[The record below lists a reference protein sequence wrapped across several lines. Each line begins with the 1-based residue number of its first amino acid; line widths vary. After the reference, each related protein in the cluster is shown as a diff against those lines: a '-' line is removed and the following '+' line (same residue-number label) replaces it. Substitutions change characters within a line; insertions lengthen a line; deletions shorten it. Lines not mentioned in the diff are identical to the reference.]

1 MQVGKF
7 YEIYCQALIGG
18 MPSYQCIRRLSG
30 GIDVI
35 CGTPGKL
42 ADMVKKGVI
51 NKRKLENLV
60 AFAMDGAND
69 LTGSESMK
77 RQVRTVGM

>member
-51 NKRKLENLV
+51 NKRKLDNLV